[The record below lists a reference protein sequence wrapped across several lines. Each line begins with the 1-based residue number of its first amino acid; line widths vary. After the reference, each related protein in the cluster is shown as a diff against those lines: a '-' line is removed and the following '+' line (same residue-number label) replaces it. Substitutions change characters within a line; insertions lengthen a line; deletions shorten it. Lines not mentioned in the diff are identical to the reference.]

1 MAAEPSVDCRCS
13 MGGQVVADQVNVEF
27 GGHCFVDRAQKFF
40 ELFGKDHISV
50 SVRSPRGMS
59 TSGKRRRMTA
69 PQDDNGN
76 GSYDPDGDPD
86 MVESTTEQPD
96 QAEGEDD
103 RKETS

>member
-1 MAAEPSVDCRCS
+1 
-13 MGGQVVADQVNVEF
+13 
-27 GGHCFVDRAQKFF
+27 
-40 ELFGKDHISV
+40 
-50 SVRSPRGMS
+50 
-59 TSGKRRRMTA
+59 MTA